1 MTTSTPT
8 PSPAGAAATAGPA
21 GAARDTA
28 TPDPVRLPRA
38 VLIANRGEI
47 AVRIARTCRSM
58 GIRSIAVASEVDR
71 GAAHVDACDEVVV
84 IGGAAPAESYLD
96 VAKLLEAARRSG
108 ADAVHPGFG
117 FLAEDARFA
126 RAVQE
131 AGLTWIGPSPEV
143 IAAMG
148 DKLEAKRR
156 MAAAD
161 VPLVPGA
168 ELPEDA
174 DAAAIR
180 AAAERIGLPVLVKA
194 AAGGGGK
201 GMRAVHHLDD
211 LVDAVAAARREAA
224 GAFGDDRVFLERLIG
239 RPRHVEVQIVG
250 DTHGQVLH
258 LLERECS
265 IQRRHQKVVEEC
277 PSPGI
282 DDEVR
287 DVLTRAAVDAAAA
300 LGYVSAGTVEFVVD
314 DAALARRRA
323 GHEMDPAACVA
334 FLEVNTRLQVE
345 HPVTEEVVRVRDA
358 RTGVLEP
365 IDLVRWQLLIAGGWR
380 LPATQADVVGIGHAI
395 EVRLYAEDVPAGY
408 LPATGTLSA
417 FDVPALP
424 GIRREL
430 GVRAGDVVSPH
441 YDPMLAKV
449 IATAATRAEAAARL
463 ATALEAS
470 PVVGVTTNRDLLV
483 AVLRDEGFLAGATTT
498 AYLDDHLDDLLAA
511 VRPDEQTLE
520 LASLFAAVHATAAA
534 RPAGAVLPGLPAAF
548 VPSGVLWD
556 QHTFAA
562 GDDQP
567 ARTVRLRGRRD
578 GRLAVEVLHEVPAG
592 LLDADGERR
601 LSAEV
606 TIHHLDAHDLD
617 VEVDGHR
624 RRVQVHAG
632 ADGRVQVVL
641 PGRAPVTLQAVPR
654 FPARGQEEVAG
665 ATRSPMPGV
674 VVAVAASV
682 GDRVTEGQHLVSV
695 EAMKMEHRI
704 TAPQAG
710 EVVEV
715 RVAAGQQ
722 VDADE
727 VLVVV
732 EPVG

>member
-1 MTTSTPT
+1 MTT
-8 PSPAGAAATAGPA
+8 
-21 GAARDTA
+21 
-28 TPDPVRLPRA
+28 PVRLPRA

-71 GAAHVDACDEVVV
+71 DAAHVEACDEVVV
-84 IGGAAPAESYLD
+84 IGGATPGESYLD
-96 VAKLLEAARRSG
+96 VGKLLEAAARSG

-126 RAVQE
+126 RAVID

-148 DKLEAKRR
+148 DKLEAKRL
-156 MAAAD
+156 MADAD

-174 DAAAIR
+174 DDAALLAV
-180 AAAERIGLPVLVKA
+180 AQRIGLPVLVKA

-211 LVDAVAAARREAA
+211 LVEAVAAARREAA
-224 GAFGDDRVFLERLIG
+224 GAFGDDRVFLERLTG
-239 RPRHVEVQIVG
+239 RPRHVEVQVVG

-282 DDEVR
+282 DQQVR

-314 DAALARRRA
+314 DEVLARRRA
-323 GHEMDPAACVA
+323 GEDVAAREAVA

-345 HPVTEEVVRVRDA
+345 HPVTEEVVRIRDA

-430 GVRAGDVVSPH
+430 GVRAGEVVSPH

-483 AVLRDEGFLAGATTT
+483 AVLRVGRFLAGATTT

-511 VRPDEQTLE
+511 VRPDEATLD
-520 LASLFAAVHATAAA
+520 LASLLAAVHATVAA
-534 RPAGAVLPGLPAAF
+534 RPSAVVLPGLPAAF

-562 GDDQP
+562 GDDLS
-567 ARTVRLRGRRD
+567 ARTVRVRGRRD
-578 GRLAVEVLHEVPAG
+578 GRLDVQVLHEVPSG
-592 LLDADGERR
+592 FLDADGERR
-601 LSAEV
+601 LEAEV
-606 TIHHLDAHDLD
+606 TVHHLDAGDLD
-617 VEVDGHR
+617 VEVAGHR
-624 RRVQVHAG
+624 RRVQVHTG
-632 ADGRVQVVL
+632 AHGRIQVVL
-641 PGRAPVTLQAVPR
+641 PGRAAVALQAVPR

-665 ATRSPMPGV
+665 ATRSPMPGL
-674 VVAVAASV
+674 VVAVAAQV
-682 GDRVTEGQHLVSV
+682 GDQVVLGQHLVSV

-722 VDADE
+722 VDTDE

-732 EPVG
+732 EPVD